1 MKSIKEVQR
10 ALKGWGRMNSTRI
23 GTEYPCR
30 SVGICGAENV
40 SKYSI
45 FQIDETTYNAVEKAV
60 LKLRKFNERQYE
72 ILLGTYAKKMPL
84 KTLLQ
89 EVQISSKQYYIEK
102 ANAEYFV
109 FGSITG
115 AFFA

>member
-1 MKSIKEVQR
+1 MKNIKEVQR

-45 FQIDETTYNAVEKAV
+45 FQIDDETYNAVEKAV
-60 LKLRKFNERQYE
+60 LKLLKINEKQYE
-72 ILLGTYAKKMPL
+72 ILLGTYCKKIEL
-84 KTLLQ
+84 EELLDHLQIGKTT
-89 EVQISSKQYYIEK
+89 YYKEK
-102 ANAEYFV
+102 DKAEYFV

-115 AFFA
+115 VFFA